1 MTSNRYTP
9 KRYSTVNPRIF
20 VLISQ
25 ILIKQSYKFS
35 EAKDGLI
42 WYCAR
47 IAFFRGEREYHV
59 MIVLKF

>member
-1 MTSNRYTP
+1 M
-9 KRYSTVNPRIF
+9 NPSIF

-47 IAFFRGEREYHV
+47 IAFFSWTKGIPGYNCV
-59 MIVLKF
+59 KKI